1 MAVSTSSASQ
11 DVMSVAIFVASLL
24 ANPVAGHPR
33 FIAVVRAACAAVH
46 FKKAKACDPSRPP
59 TSTEKA
65 TTVASYRLALSSSP
79 CSAARPGLRAATAL
93 ENEHHNRRGHQLR
106 MPLTMA
112 RKTRHCDCSN
122 PCS

>member
-33 FIAVVRAACAAVH
+33 FIAVVRATSAAVH
-46 FKKAKACDPSRPP
+46 FKKAKACDPSRTP

-79 CSAARPGLRAATAL
+79 CSAGSTSSTMGVVQGESGRVS
-93 ENEHHNRRGHQLR
+93 EHRQAQAFTDKRQYKLKSLVKSR
-106 MPLTMA
+106 Q
-112 RKTRHCDCSN
+112 R
-122 PCS
+122 